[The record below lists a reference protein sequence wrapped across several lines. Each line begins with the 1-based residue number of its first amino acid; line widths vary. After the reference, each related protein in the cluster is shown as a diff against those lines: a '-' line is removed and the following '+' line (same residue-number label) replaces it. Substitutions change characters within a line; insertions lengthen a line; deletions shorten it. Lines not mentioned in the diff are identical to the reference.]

1 MNDDKYN
8 KAVNTIIKEQEQVVG
23 ENVASLLAHK
33 VGELE
38 FGEDGSVSIKGDPKQ
53 ALADLVIQ
61 YSQLFGKASIQV
73 CKEALSKITP
83 SFSTEELPDI
93 LK

>member
-23 ENVASLLAHK
+23 ENVATMLAHK
-33 VGELE
+33 VNELQ
-38 FGEDGSVSIKGDPKQ
+38 FSDDGSVTISGDPKRV
-53 ALADLVIQ
+53 LESLVNQ
-61 YSQLFGKASIQV
+61 YSQLFGKASVQV
-73 CKEALSKITP
+73 CKEAITKMSP
-83 SFSTEELPDI
+83 SFSSDELPDI